1 MRTRTFV
8 YLAALFLLPFT
19 VWALPASQT
28 SNFVL
33 DSPSNIPGASLKPG
47 SYSIRVVNRLSD
59 RVILRVNST
68 AGDVNSLFIGVE
80 KNKIERPVKSGPVVW
95 ENSANGTNHLKGWYF
110 PGAASVIEFVYPKA
124 DAVAIASAN
133 PATVPAV
140 DPASEGKVADSALSQ
155 DDLQLL
161 TLWVLSL
168 QQVGPGVPSPGIKAV
183 RYQMSA
189 NATPKPIIKALPHTA
204 SLMPWVWLSALCSL
218 LVALSIRM
226 TMRAMH
232 GPQVLTHQE

>member
-1 MRTRTFV
+1 MRNIV
-8 YLAALFLLPFT
+8 YLVVFFLSPLT
-19 VWALPASQT
+19 LQALPAAQA
-28 SNFVL
+28 SNFIL

-59 RVILRVNST
+59 RVILRVNSA
-68 AGDVNSLFIGVE
+68 AGDVNSLFLGVE
-80 KNKIERPVKSGPVVW
+80 NNKIERPARNGPVTW
-95 ENSANGTNHLKGWYF
+95 ENSANGANHLKGWYF
-110 PGAASVIEFVYPKA
+110 PGAASIIEFVYPKA

-168 QQVGPGVPSPGIKAV
+168 QQVGPGVSSPSIKAV
-183 RYQMSA
+183 RYQVST

-204 SLMPWVWLSALCSL
+204 SHMPWVWLSALCSL
-218 LVALSIRM
+218 LAAMLIRRM
-226 TMRAMH
+226 MSAMQ
-232 GPQVLTHQE
+232 GPRVLRHQE